1 MEAMD
6 KKIAENLKNRL
17 DSHDKLWYPVV
28 TARLV
33 KSNRSSSDSSEEMPA
48 TLFAEIRFLHSILL
62 LKGKRLMVCSA
73 FPARSAG
80 ALVRRPVQKKK
91 QNAGHTDLTTCASR
105 FLFAKALPLGEL
117 ARSA

>member
-33 KSNRSSSDSSEEMPA
+33 KPNQSSSDSLQRDACNS
-48 TLFAEIRFLHSILL
+48 L
-62 LKGKRLMVCSA
+62 
-73 FPARSAG
+73 
-80 ALVRRPVQKKK
+80 
-91 QNAGHTDLTTCASR
+91 
-105 FLFAKALPLGEL
+105 
-117 ARSA
+117 

>member
-1 MEAMD
+1 MD

-33 KSNRSSSDSSEEMPA
+33 KSNQSSSDSSEEMPA

-62 LKGKRLMVCSA
+62 FIKKHKRLHL
-73 FPARSAG
+73 FFIIH
-80 ALVRRPVQKKK
+80 LVADTNHEFIVIVIGNIACR
-91 QNAGHTDLTTCASR
+91 H
-105 FLFAKALPLGEL
+105 
-117 ARSA
+117 

>member
-1 MEAMD
+1 MLMEAMD

-80 ALVRRPVQKKK
+80 ALVRRPVQKRNKMRDT
-91 QNAGHTDLTTCASR
+91 QT
-105 FLFAKALPLGEL
+105 
-117 ARSA
+117 

>member
-1 MEAMD
+1 
-6 KKIAENLKNRL
+6 
-17 DSHDKLWYPVV
+17 
-28 TARLV
+28 
-33 KSNRSSSDSSEEMPA
+33 
-48 TLFAEIRFLHSILL
+48 
-62 LKGKRLMVCSA
+62 MVCSA

-117 ARSA
+117 ARSAWEGKGADEGVQAQG

>member
-33 KSNRSSSDSSEEMPA
+33 KSNQSSSDSSEEMPA

-62 LKGKRLMVCSA
+62 SIEKRKRLMVCSA

-80 ALVRRPVQKKK
+80 ALVRRPVQKRNKMRDT
-91 QNAGHTDLTTCASR
+91 QT
-105 FLFAKALPLGEL
+105 
-117 ARSA
+117 

>member
-1 MEAMD
+1 MLMEAMD

-33 KSNRSSSDSSEEMPA
+33 KSNQSSSDSSEEMPA

-62 LKGKRLMVCSA
+62 FIKKESGLWFAPLSLRAAQALWYGVLCKKRNKM
-73 FPARSAG
+73 RDT
-80 ALVRRPVQKKK
+80 Q
-91 QNAGHTDLTTCASR
+91 T
-105 FLFAKALPLGEL
+105 
-117 ARSA
+117 